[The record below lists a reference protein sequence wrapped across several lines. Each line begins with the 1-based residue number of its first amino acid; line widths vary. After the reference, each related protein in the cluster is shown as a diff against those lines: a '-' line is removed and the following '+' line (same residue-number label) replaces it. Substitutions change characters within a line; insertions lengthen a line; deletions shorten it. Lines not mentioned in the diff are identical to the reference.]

1 MRDLIRKFD
10 SNSDGLLTMQELMTG
25 LTKIGI
31 ILTHNEVRAL
41 MQRLDLNR
49 DGEVSGEELL
59 NVLRKY
65 DSKAAKANPAID
77 GILKKM
83 AEGSS
88 KFPSMRDY
96 ARHLI
101 KLFDRDNDGIITFNE
116 LCDGL
121 LKLKIT
127 VSQPDKQGL
136 MQRLDI
142 DRDGKITETEIH
154 RVLLSVSDTSSSN

>member
-1 MRDLIRKFD
+1 
-10 SNSDGLLTMQELMTG
+10 
-25 LTKIGI
+25 
-31 ILTHNEVRAL
+31 
-41 MQRLDLNR
+41 
-49 DGEVSGEELL
+49 
-59 NVLRKY
+59 
-65 DSKAAKANPAID
+65 
-77 GILKKM
+77 
-83 AEGSS
+83 
-88 KFPSMRDY
+88 MRDY